1 MNDINIFRKK
11 VDMLV
16 FGTYVMFSYYNKS
29 LSEIDRAKRD
39 ETLRDFYYAR
49 LNNKTK
55 VVRVRK
61 KR

>member
-1 MNDINIFRKK
+1 MNDINDFRKK

-16 FGTYVMFSYYNKS
+16 LGTYVMFSYYDKS
-29 LSEIDRAKRD
+29 LSEFDRIKRD
-39 ETLRDFYYAR
+39 ENLKDFYYTR

>member
-1 MNDINIFRKK
+1 MNDINDFRKK

-16 FGTYVMFSYYNKS
+16 LGTYVMFSYYDKS
-29 LSEIDRAKRD
+29 LSEFDRIKRD
-39 ETLRDFYYAR
+39 ENLKDFYYTR
-49 LNNKTK
+49 LNNKAK

>member
-16 FGTYVMFSYYNKS
+16 LGTYVMFSYYDKS
-29 LSEIDRAKRD
+29 LSEIDRVKRD